1 MNSASRVFGMLV
13 WLGALALAGSLILMF
28 TASRVGEQKSSTYG
42 NAYSQFQSSW
52 GGEIGVV
59 PPQFGIER
67 TYTDSVYDS
76 VAKEYRDVEKTEGIV
91 VIPATV
97 KIDSAIDYGE
107 QERDLLIFNAFEAVT
122 TETYQISNTTPYTG
136 DLKIKVFNPENA
148 NLMYGYQIQVPGEDN
163 LVVRPIVGEALLL
176 VDDMRPGEETQVIIT
191 YSTKGMDVF
200 KYNLSAYQNNVIE
213 GIEATINLN
222 TDEFELYRFGLPNTV
237 ETTPDGAKVTF
248 AVDDFSTTQD
258 LGITF
263 LAKQRYLDQIQA
275 LLNYS
280 PMSLTL
286 FLVVIFFFSQIYAV
300 KFNAFH
306 YLFLGMIDVF
316 YYLFVAYLIRFF
328 GIVPTFG
335 ISIVLTAIMFLLY
348 CPNVFGK
355 WFTFRVA
362 GVYLSLLTVVFSL
375 IFLMPIFRGLLFV
388 VLIFVIFMSIMVFV
402 SRSDI
407 SKWPIM
413 ADGDASA

>member
-1 MNSASRVFGMLV
+1 MNASSRVFGMLV
-13 WLGALALAGSLILMF
+13 WLGGLALAGSLILIL

-42 NAYSQFQSSW
+42 NAYNQFQSSW

-91 VIPATV
+91 VIPITV
-97 KIDSAIDYGE
+97 KIDSQIDYGE

-122 TETYQISNTTPYTG
+122 TETYQVSNSTPYTG
-136 DLKIKVFNPENA
+136 DLKIKVSNPENA
-148 NLMYGYQIQVPGEDN
+148 NLMYGYQIQVPGEDD
-163 LVVRPIVGEALLL
+163 LVIRPIVGEALLL
-176 VDDMRPGEETQVIIT
+176 VDDMRPGEETQVVVT

-213 GIEATINLN
+213 GIQATITLN

-237 ETTPDGAKVTF
+237 EATPDGAKVTF
-248 AVDDFSTTQD
+248 SVDDFSTTQD

-316 YYLFVAYLIRFF
+316 YYLFVAYLIRFL

-335 ISIVLTAIMFLLY
+335 ISILLTGIMFLAY

-355 WFTFRVA
+355 WFAFRVA

-375 IFLMPIFRGLLFV
+375 IFMMPIFRGLLFV

-413 ADGDASA
+413 AENN